1 MLHAFASPLAFGAG
15 LCRAAAIEWR
25 ATRRLSVTT
34 GRPVR
39 WVSAINTVS
48 QAIMAGHPAKHAQQ
62 DATQRTMALGML
74 ILNAF
79 LVRAAPSRFI
89 GCRCSAIQN
98 NAQTNTCDPRRPGA
112 TSSLLSCRQSCRQSW
127 TFGRRSSFRRSWAK
141 TRLSNNEPTKKA
153 ISKSVSRGR
162 NRYVRYCGYRTRE
175 RTWPYRRE

>member
-112 TSSLLSCRQSCRQSW
+112 TSSLLSCRQSW
-127 TFGRRSSFRRSWAK
+127 TFGRRSSFRCSWAK

-153 ISKSVSRGR
+153 ISKSVSGGR

>member
-1 MLHAFASPLAFGAG
+1 MVSLRNVARVCKSLGFRRGPMPRRSNRMAG
-15 LCRAAAIEWR
+15 DPAVIRHNGSARSVGFCDQHGLPGDHGRTSCQAR
-25 ATRRLSVTT
+25 ATRRYAAND
-34 GRPVR
+34 GA
-39 WVSAINTVS
+39 W
-48 QAIMAGHPAKHAQQ
+48 
-62 DATQRTMALGML
+62 
-74 ILNAF
+74 NAF

-112 TSSLLSCRQSCRQSW
+112 TSSLLSCRQSW

-153 ISKSVSRGR
+153 ISKSVSGGR